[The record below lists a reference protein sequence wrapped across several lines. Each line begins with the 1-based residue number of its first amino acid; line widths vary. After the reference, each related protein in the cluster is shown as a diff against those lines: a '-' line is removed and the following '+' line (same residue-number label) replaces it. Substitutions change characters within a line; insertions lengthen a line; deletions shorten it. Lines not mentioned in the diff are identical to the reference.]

1 MATAPTVHIIGFG
14 SIGGLIGV
22 HLQCAGIA
30 RVVPVLSSPA
40 RAALFHELGSKATL
54 DSVHCP
60 ETPPLSAYFPAAVS
74 TSDLQETGSPIDH
87 LVITCKAQHTL
98 AALRPVWPLLHN
110 GSTIALLQNGLGVA
124 ELLRAEAS
132 RRGLS
137 PTLFQGVVTHGAHR
151 DSHWNLHHAGKGQ
164 LLLACLPRDPTSII
178 QAPATVARAR
188 ASPLAAALL
197 RTPLDAALLPYQQ
210 LLPRQLEKL
219 VVNAC
224 INPLSALLDCPNGAL
239 VPQRELFAAI
249 AAEAAPV
256 LRSAYSALFSSTTG
270 PPPADPDLLA
280 PERLSEKAAAVA
292 VATASNSSSTREDV
306 RAGRTTEID
315 FINGYIVDLAAAAGL
330 PASAVRLNRAL
341 QLLVHALRR

>member
-1 MATAPTVHIIGFG
+1 MVTLPTVHIIGFG

-22 HLQCAGIA
+22 HLQCAGAA

-40 RAALFHELGSKATL
+40 RAALFRELGCRATL

-60 ETPPLSAYFPAAVS
+60 EKPPLSACFPAAVS
-74 TSDLQETGSPIDH
+74 TTELQERGRPIDH
-87 LVITCKAQHTL
+87 LLITCKAQHTL
-98 AALRPVWPLLHN
+98 AALRPLWPLLHD
-110 GSTIALLQNGLGVA
+110 GSTIALLQNGLGVV
-124 ELLRAEAS
+124 ESLRAEAS
-132 RRGLS
+132 RHGIL

-151 DSHWNLHHAGKGQ
+151 DSQWNLHHAGMGQ
-164 LLLACLPRDPTSII
+164 LLLALLPRDSNSIM
-178 QAPATVARAR
+178 QDPAVVERAR
-188 ASPLAAALL
+188 TSPLAAALL
-197 RTPLDAALLPYQQ
+197 RTPLNVALLPYQE

-239 VPQRELFAAI
+239 VAHRQLFAAI
-249 AAEAAPV
+249 AAEASPV
-256 LRSAYSALFSSTTG
+256 LRQAYSALFENTG
-270 PPPADPDLLA
+270 IPPAADPDLLD

-315 FINGYIVDLAAAAGL
+315 FINGYIVDLAAATGL
-330 PASAVRLNRAL
+330 EPSRVRLNRAL